1 MINWSVLTQA
11 VIIASLVGTGLAL
24 LSLGLST
31 HMINKVNQQVD
42 GGYNIGDSQFQNG
55 SWDND
60 VINNNHILL
69 QGKCLDEGVK
79 NIIKAKI
86 LQ

>member
-1 MINWSVLTQA
+1 
-11 VIIASLVGTGLAL
+11 
-24 LSLGLST
+24 
-31 HMINKVNQQVD
+31 MINKVNQRVD
-42 GGYNIGDSQFQNG
+42 GGYNSGDSQFQNG

-79 NIIKAKI
+79 NITKAKI